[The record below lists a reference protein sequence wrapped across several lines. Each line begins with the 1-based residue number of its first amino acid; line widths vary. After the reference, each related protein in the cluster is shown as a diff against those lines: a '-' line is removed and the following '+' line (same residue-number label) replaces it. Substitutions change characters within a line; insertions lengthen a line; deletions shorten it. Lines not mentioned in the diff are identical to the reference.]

1 MTLARPLV
9 AMTVALAA
17 VTTSLIAADYT
28 AEVAKF
34 RADRERSLV
43 AQDGWTSVVGLAW
56 LKQGD
61 NRAGSDPK
69 AEVALPNSL
78 PAQIGVFTLKA
89 GKVHF
94 QPAAGVKL
102 PAKDLAPDISSKP
115 DVLALGT
122 VKFYLIQRGDKFGV
136 RIKDSEAP
144 TRKQFTHLSWYPLDP
159 SWRITAHYVP
169 WDKPKALNFDTVI
182 SGLQETDSSPG
193 YLSFTREGKQYRLDP
208 AEDGS
213 IVFRDQTA
221 GKATYGAG
229 RFLDIALPKNLKAA
243 AEVVLDFN
251 EAYNPPCVFTAYATC
266 PLPPPENRLS
276 VSVAAGEL
284 MYNGHH

>member
-1 MTLARPLV
+1 MMRALLVFALAG
-9 AMTVALAA
+9 MALAA
-17 VTTSLIAADYT
+17 IQLSAADYT
-28 AEVAKF
+28 AEVTKF
-34 RADRERSLV
+34 RADREKSLV
-43 AQDGWTSVVGLAW
+43 AEDGWTSVVGLAW
-56 LKQGD
+56 LKEGD

-69 AEVALPNSL
+69 AEVELPPSL
-78 PAQIGVFTLKA
+78 PAQVGVFTLKS

-102 PAKDLAPDISSKP
+102 PAKDLAPDVTSKA

-122 VKFYLIQRGDKFGV
+122 VKFFVIQRGDKFGV

-159 SWRITAHYVP
+159 SWRTTAQYVP
-169 WDKPKALNFDTVI
+169 WDKPRVLNFNTVI
-182 SGLQETDSSPG
+182 SGLQEQDSSPG
-193 YLSFTREGKQYRLDP
+193 YLTFTRDGKEYRLDP
-208 AEDGS
+208 ADDGS

-229 RFLDIALPKNLKAA
+229 RFLDIVLPKNLKVSGT
-243 AEVVLDFN
+243 VVLDFN

-266 PLPPPENRLS
+266 PLPPPQNRLS
-276 VSVAAGEL
+276 LSVAAGEL

>member
-1 MTLARPLV
+1 MTRALLLLPV
-9 AMTVALAA
+9 ASMLALA
-17 VTTSLIAADYT
+17 VDYS

-34 RADRERSLV
+34 RADREKSLI
-43 AQDGWTSVVGLAW
+43 APDGWTSVVGLAW
-56 LKQGD
+56 LKEGD

-69 AEVALPNSL
+69 AEVELPASL
-78 PAQIGVFTLKA
+78 PAQVGVFRLKS

-102 PAKDLAPDISSKP
+102 PAKDLAADITSKA

-122 VKFYLIQRGDKFGV
+122 VKFFLIQRGDKFGV

-159 SWRITAHYVP
+159 SWRITAKYVA
-169 WDKPKALNFDTVI
+169 WDKPRMLNFNTVI
-182 SGLQETDSSPG
+182 SGLQEQDSSPG
-193 YLSFTREGKQYRLDP
+193 YLSFTRDGKEYRLDP
-208 AEDGS
+208 ADDGS

-229 RFLDIALPKNLKAA
+229 RFLDIVLPKNLKAA
-243 AEVVLDFN
+243 ATVVLDFN

-266 PLPPPENRLS
+266 PLPPPQNRLS